1 MDDTSLPPNPAAAAL
16 PAAPRTSPAQASPA
30 QAAAPRALSGAQLS
44 PPASSLSR
52 RLLLLTVI
60 FVMLAEVMI
69 YLPSVSRFRMEYF
82 EARIEMANL
91 AILALVAAPDAMV
104 SEELEDQL
112 LRGVGGKLV
121 AQRFADSRALILSDR
136 QELPPTMDSFNLN
149 EWHWW
154 TALMDAVGTVIGN
167 VQPFVRVVGSS
178 LYNPQGTVEV
188 VLPTAP
194 LVQEAR
200 EFSVRIFWLSL
211 GISGFTA
218 SLVYLSLRWLL
229 VRPMQRLTRS
239 IVGFRAAPEDVN
251 QIIAVSGRNDELGLA
266 ERELRSMQ
274 HDLRQALT
282 QRGRLAQLGVAVSKI
297 SHDLRNMLASA
308 QLVSDRLAAS
318 DDPTVRQAV
327 PRLVDSLDRA
337 IALCAQTLRYGK
349 AEERPPEPEP
359 VLLFRLAEDVAAAL
373 ALHERNDLAWK
384 NRVPPDLT
392 VYADPDQL
400 YRVLM
405 NLLRNAIQAIPQGAS
420 QGASQGGEIRVNAAE
435 LDDRVVVE
443 IADTGSGLSN
453 AARAHLFEPFRG
465 GAREGGSGLGLAIA
479 RELIRGH
486 GGELELARTGPL
498 GTTFRILM
506 MQPRQE

>member
-1 MDDTSLPPNPAAAAL
+1 MDTTAQPPDKFATPA
-16 PAAPRTSPAQASPA
+16 PAAP
-30 QAAAPRALSGAQLS
+30 AADSARAGG
-44 PPASSLSR
+44 SLSR

-82 EARIEMANL
+82 QARIELANL

-104 SEELEDQL
+104 SEELEDDL
-112 LRGVGGKLV
+112 LSGVGARVV
-121 AQRFADSRALILSDR
+121 ALRHADSRALMLTDR
-136 QELPPTMDSFNLN
+136 QPLDAAMDTSNLN
-149 EWHWW
+149 DWHWW
-154 TALMDAVGTVIGN
+154 TALMEAINSVTGN
-167 VQPFVRVVGSS
+167 VQPYIRVMGSVPN
-178 LYNPQGTVEV
+178 NPDSVIEV

-194 LVQEAR
+194 LVAEAR
-200 EFSVRIFWLSL
+200 TFSVRIFWLSL

-239 IVGFRAAPEDVN
+239 IVGFRAAPEDVR
-251 QIIAVSGRNDELGLA
+251 QIITVSGRSDELGLA

-282 QRGRLAQLGVAVSKI
+282 QRTRLAQLGVAVSKI

-318 DDPTVRQAV
+318 DDPAVRQTV
-327 PRLVDSLDRA
+327 PRLIDSLDRA

-349 AEERPPEPEP
+349 AEERPPQPEP
-359 VLLFRLAEDVAAAL
+359 LELYRLIEDVAAAM
-373 ALHERNDLAWK
+373 ALHDRNDIAWK
-384 NRVPPDLT
+384 NRVPPGLL
-392 VYADPDQL
+392 VQADPDQL
-400 YRVLM
+400 YRVMM
-405 NLLRNAIQAIPQGAS
+405 NLLRNAVQAMPANASPGA
-420 QGASQGGEIRVNAAE
+420 AAGGEIRINAAE
-435 LDDRVVVE
+435 LDGSVAIE
-443 IADTGSGLSN
+443 IADTGTGLSEP
-453 AARAHLFEPFRG
+453 ARAHLFEPFRG
-465 GAREGGSGLGLAIA
+465 GTREGGTGLGLAIA

-498 GTTFRILM
+498 GTTFRILLSR
-506 MQPRQE
+506 PEKG

>member
-1 MDDTSLPPNPAAAAL
+1 MDDTTLPPSTLSTQPA
-16 PAAPRTSPAQASPA
+16 TT
-30 QAAAPRALSGAQLS
+30 AAAP
-44 PPASSLSR
+44 PAHVAAPGGSLSR

-82 EARIEMANL
+82 QARIELANL

-104 SEELEDQL
+104 SEELEDDL
-112 LRGVGGKLV
+112 LRGVGARVV
-121 AQRFADSRALILSDR
+121 AQRHADSRALILTDR
-136 QELPPTMDSFNLN
+136 QPLSAAMDSFNLN
-149 EWHWW
+149 DWHWW
-154 TALMDAVGTVIGN
+154 TAIMDAVATVSGN
-167 VQPFVRVVGSS
+167 VQPFIRVIGSPPN
-178 LYNPQGTVEV
+178 NPDNVIEV

-200 EFSVRIFWLSL
+200 AFSVRIFWLSL
-211 GISGFTA
+211 VISGFTA

-239 IVGFRAAPEDVN
+239 IVGFRAAPEDVR
-251 QIIAVSGRNDELGLA
+251 QIITVSGRSDELGLA

-318 DDPTVRQAV
+318 DDPTVRQTV

-349 AEERPPEPEP
+349 AEERPPQPEP
-359 VLLFRLAEDVAAAL
+359 VALYRLIEDVAAAM
-373 ALHERNDLAWK
+373 ALHDRNDIAWK
-384 NRVPPDLT
+384 NRVPPGLL
-392 VYADPDQL
+392 VHADPDQL
-400 YRVLM
+400 YRVMM
-405 NLLRNAIQAIPQGAS
+405 NLLRNAVQAMPPTAS
-420 QGASQGGEIRVNAAE
+420 TGGEIRINAAE
-435 LDDRVVVE
+435 LENQVAIE
-443 IADTGSGLSN
+443 IADTGTGLSE
-453 AARAHLFEPFRG
+453 AARLHLFEPFRG
-465 GAREGGSGLGLAIA
+465 GAREGGTGLGLAIA

-498 GTTFRILM
+498 GTTFRILLA
-506 MQPRQE
+506 QPDKN